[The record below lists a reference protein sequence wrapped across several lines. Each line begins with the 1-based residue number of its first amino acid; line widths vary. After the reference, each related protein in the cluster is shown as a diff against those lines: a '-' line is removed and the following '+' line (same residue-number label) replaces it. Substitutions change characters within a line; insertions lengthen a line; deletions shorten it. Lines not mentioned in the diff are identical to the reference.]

1 MRTLLLA
8 LLLAAP
14 LSAQEPTADSVTAN
28 AALTLMLPAGT
39 FTVVGDTTLVENAL
53 TLNLNITGLS
63 PEQRQELAT
72 AAGQAVLPQ
81 EGFDWFKAGI
91 LVIGAGA
98 VLAYYLKG
106 STTYVWEDGD
116 QTVTVVHPCW
126 PWSSYGKE
134 KKPPVRCEQEDEDDD

>member
-1 MRTLLLA
+1 MTKRLA
-8 LLLAAP
+8 IITASIVALAAP
-14 LSAQEPTADSVTAN
+14 LSAQVAPDSVTAN

-72 AAGQAVLPQ
+72 AAGQAVVPQ

-98 VLAYYLKG
+98 VLAYYLRG
-106 STTYVWEDGD
+106 ETSYTFINEQG
-116 QTVTVVHPCW
+116 QTVTVNHPCW
-126 PWSSYGKE
+126 PRSYGKG
-134 KKPPVRCEQEDEDDD
+134 KPPITCEE